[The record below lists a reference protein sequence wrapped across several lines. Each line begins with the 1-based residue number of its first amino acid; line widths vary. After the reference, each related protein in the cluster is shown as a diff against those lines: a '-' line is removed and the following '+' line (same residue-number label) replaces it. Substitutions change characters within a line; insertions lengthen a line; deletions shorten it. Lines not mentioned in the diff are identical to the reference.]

1 MNILDVD
8 LFYCLSCKKD
18 IALKVFERAE
28 RNRDN
33 VKEGVFFCPS
43 CKTFYPILEGIP
55 FFLDKSY
62 YEHFK
67 IQDFLKK
74 WQKMFNFSDYKLL
87 SRGLANSR
95 KLNQVNFFDD
105 DLNSYDDTVTN
116 STFWRANDW
125 NTIRR
130 WANALSDDSI
140 VLDIGCGTG
149 RCTVPLAQKCKR
161 VIGADISFGMLQK
174 AVIKS
179 RAAGV
184 NNITYLLADAEEL
197 PLREGIFSVV
207 VSFGAL
213 HHVDDPA
220 RVVLNVEKLLK
231 SKGIFYAEEN
241 NASPLL
247 PIFRFL
253 MKIHKLWNEE
263 AGTRPVFKRR
273 LMESIISDR
282 GMYPHIY
289 TSIFLPPHL
298 FNLMG
303 YNIAK
308 RILFMT
314 DKIFNRIP
322 GVSDFGGQ
330 LVVKATKY

>member
-8 LFYCLSCKKD
+8 LFYCLSCKKG
-18 IALKVFERAE
+18 ITLKVFETVE
-28 RNRDN
+28 TNRDN
-33 VKEGVFFCPS
+33 VNEGVFFCPS

-55 FFLDKSY
+55 FFLDRSY
-62 YEHFK
+62 YGHLK
-67 IQDFLKK
+67 MQDFFKK
-74 WQKMFNFSDYKLL
+74 WQKMFKFTDYKLF
-87 SRGLANSR
+87 SRGAANSG
-95 KLNQVNFFDD
+95 KLKQVNFFDD
-105 DLNSYDDTVTN
+105 DLNSYDDTVSN
-116 STFWRANDW
+116 SAFWRANDW

-130 WANALSDDSI
+130 WANELSNDSI

-179 RAAGV
+179 SAAGV
-184 NNITYLLADAEEL
+184 NNVTYLLADAEEI

-213 HHVDDPA
+213 HHVDNPA
-220 RVVLNVEKLLK
+220 RVVLNVERLLK
-231 SKGIFYAEEN
+231 SKGIFYAAEN

-263 AGTRPVFKRR
+263 AGSSPVFKRR
-273 LMESIISDR
+273 VMESIISDS
-282 GMYPHIY
+282 GMRPDIY

-308 RILFMT
+308 KILFMT
-314 DKIFNRIP
+314 DKIFNWIP
-322 GVSDFGGQ
+322 GVSDFGGL
-330 LVVKATKY
+330 LVVKAAKY